1 MDFFFDNGI
10 ELKRR
15 KIVDDLNV
23 TENLFGCGQSLRF
36 SIFFQNEWKA
46 RENDAFEAKVWNET
60 FGSRRVADVAIWKC
74 NSPDE
79 WNRWPRF
86 PLARSRRPLADQKEP
101 VLVYLYANEP
111 YTPGGKNTPFLATQ
125 KGPSRLQVGGSFP
138 VGSFFSTWTHLS
150 GSFSVFFFLATIS
163 YLISFVTCELINWN
177 KFSVNGQLLWKFQ
190 PEKVLAVIGEP
201 VDDLKGFKL
210 NWMEFDCLAVCLL
223 NDWSRLVW
231 WMKFQPEKVLA
242 VFGEA
247 VDEGFQLNWMEFD
260 CLDVCLL
267 NDCKIR
273 TDLTCRNVV
282 VGRITVTFPR
292 NLIFSLAVIRFST
305 ENFKGFRSNFFFVFT
320 CPPWTAFRCAFQL

>member
-150 GSFSVFFFLATIS
+150 GSFSVFFFSPPFLTWS
-163 YLISFVTCELINWN
+163 LLSPVSWLIGTSLVLTASFYGNFNLKKCWL
-177 KFSVNGQLLWKFQ
+177 SLVNLWTTWRA
-190 PEKVLAVIGEP
+190 LNSIG
-201 VDDLKGFKL
+201 
-210 NWMEFDCLAVCLL
+210 W
-223 NDWSRLVW
+223 
-231 WMKFQPEKVLA
+231 
-242 VFGEA
+242 
-247 VDEGFQLNWMEFD
+247 
-260 CLDVCLL
+260 
-267 NDCKIR
+267 
-273 TDLTCRNVV
+273 
-282 VGRITVTFPR
+282 
-292 NLIFSLAVIRFST
+292 NLIVWLFVSWMIDLVLSD
-305 ENFKGFRSNFFFVFT
+305 EWNFNLRKCWLSSVKL
-320 CPPWTAFRCAFQL
+320 WTT